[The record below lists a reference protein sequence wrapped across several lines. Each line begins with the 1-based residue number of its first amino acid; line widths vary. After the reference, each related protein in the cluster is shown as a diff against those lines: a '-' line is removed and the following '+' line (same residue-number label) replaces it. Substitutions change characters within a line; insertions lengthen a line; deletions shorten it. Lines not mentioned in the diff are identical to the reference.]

1 MNRPDPDLQ
10 RPTGTTAPENDA
22 SVMGLLRQLTHE
34 VPSLFTKELALAKAE
49 FQASLNSL
57 KAGIAGVAGGA
68 MVLLAGFIILLMA
81 VVYGLSTMMAPWLA
95 ALIVGFANL
104 PNEVLAPRGFLPA
117 RDLGKLPGLLGE
129 LALRR
134 LELVVSDV
142 PLPGNLGVRAF
153 SHLLGRS
160 AVAFFGAAARII
172 RSRDGPATP
181 EQAWSLALMR
191 HATRVPSAAVFS
203 AAAPRSRE
211 H

>member
-10 RPTGTTAPENDA
+10 RPTETTASENDA

-95 ALIVGFANL
+95 ALIVGVVAMII
-104 PNEVLAPRGFLPA
+104 GFVMVQS
-117 RDLGKLPGLLGE
+117 GKKQFEPSHFKPDRTLDALNKDQE
-129 LALRR
+129 ALRR
-134 LELVVSDV
+134 KAS
-142 PLPGNLGVRAF
+142 
-153 SHLLGRS
+153 
-160 AVAFFGAAARII
+160 
-172 RSRDGPATP
+172 
-181 EQAWSLALMR
+181 
-191 HATRVPSAAVFS
+191 
-203 AAAPRSRE
+203 
-211 H
+211 